1 MLTHKVYLVYATWE
15 DMVFLKIGKK
25 LNIGYEKRQ
34 VKDSVEQLIC
44 YGNISIKKY

>member
-1 MLTHKVYLVYATWE
+1 MHKVYSAYATWR
-15 DMVFLKIGKK
+15 DLVFLKIGKK

-44 YGNISIKKY
+44 YENISIKKF